1 MSSVLYTTRRER
13 YETVLVHCVS
23 PSVSEK
29 SKLRPYTAE
38 EKEDKEQKDK
48 DGDREE
54 AQQ

>member
-1 MSSVLYTTRRER
+1 MVLKHLAT
-13 YETVLVHCVS
+13 S
-23 PSVSEK
+23 IAFVSEK

>member
-1 MSSVLYTTRRER
+1 MLYTTRRER